1 MLADRKGQQ
10 LLAGLLCFISL
21 VCLSAPAPLLAKPP
35 VRPAAKTGATGVK
48 TPKASG
54 GTKPVSATAASKP
67 AAKDSAGYVAGTP
80 EFLWKVT
87 TDTSTA
93 YLIGTLHMVRGSF
106 YPLPKEMEA
115 AFHQSDFLVL
125 EIDLSKSDPSV
136 MQKLLATKGIY
147 PSGDSLSKHLTD
159 ASRKALSD
167 YLSKQGQP
175 IAAYDRMRP
184 WLVALLLTK
193 GELQK
198 MGFQPE
204 LGIDQHF
211 LHEARATEKKVLGLE
226 TEEFQIG
233 LLAGFPEDL
242 QDEMLRLTLLE
253 VSELRTVADDMM
265 AKWRAGDDKG
275 LDYILTKDTRKHPEL
290 LPVQDKMLYDRN
302 ITMTAKIETM
312 LASGK
317 THFVAV
323 GSGHM
328 VGDKGIVALL
338 RKKGYQV
345 EQIKAGQ
352 ALPPPVKKP
361 PPESAA
367 QSADGSTTPTQPAE
381 LEKRKDPDWLT
392 P

>member
-1 MLADRKGQQ
+1 MPADRKRQQ
-10 LLAGLLCFISL
+10 LLVKLLSVISL
-21 VCLSAPAPLLAKPP
+21 VCLIAPLQVEAKPP
-35 VRPAAKTGATGVK
+35 VKAA
-48 TPKASG
+48 P
-54 GTKPVSATAASKP
+54 KP
-67 AAKDSAGYVAGTP
+67 AAAKAPAPKGTLPKTSSPSAPAKTPSARDSGAYTAGTP

-87 TDTSTA
+87 SDKGTA

-106 YPLPKEMEA
+106 YPLPKEMET

-125 EIDLSKSDPSV
+125 EIDLSKTDPSV

-147 PSGDSLSKHLTD
+147 PAGDSLSKHLTE
-159 ASRKALSD
+159 ASRKALSE
-167 YLSKQGQP
+167 YLTRQGQP
-175 IAAYDRMRP
+175 IAAYDKMRP

-226 TEEFQIG
+226 TEEFQIS
-233 LLAGFPEDL
+233 LLAGFPDDL

-253 VSELRTVADDMM
+253 VKELRTVADDMM

-275 LDYILTKDTRKHPEL
+275 LDFVLTKDTRKHPEL
-290 LPVQDKMLYDRN
+290 QPVQDKMLYERN
-302 ITMTAKIETM
+302 VTMTAKIEEMIAT
-312 LASGK
+312 GK

-328 VGDKGIVALL
+328 VGEKGIIESL

-352 ALPPPVKKP
+352 ALPPPVKKTEP
-361 PPESAA
+361 NTAA
-367 QSADGSTTPTQPAE
+367 QSADSTAKPAAE
-381 LEKRKDPDWLT
+381 EPRKTPDWIT

>member
-1 MLADRKGQQ
+1 MPADRKRQQ
-10 LLAGLLCFISL
+10 LLIKLLSVVSL
-21 VCLSAPAPLLAKPP
+21 VCLVASLQVDAKQPVKAPPKAP
-35 VRPAAKTGATGVK
+35 VAKTGAAKPPLPK
-48 TPKASG
+48 TPPPHS
-54 GTKPVSATAASKP
+54 TSAKTP
-67 AAKDSAGYVAGTP
+67 AAKDSAGYTAGTP

-87 TDTSTA
+87 SDKGTA

-106 YPLPKEMEA
+106 YPLPKEMET
-115 AFHQSDFLVL
+115 AFHQSEFLVL
-125 EIDLSKSDPSV
+125 EIDLSKTDPSV

-147 PSGDSLSKHLTD
+147 PSGDSLSKHLTE
-159 ASRKALSD
+159 ASRKALSE
-167 YLSKQGQP
+167 YLTRQGQP
-175 IAAYDRMRP
+175 IAAYDKMRP

-226 TEEFQIG
+226 TEEFQIS
-233 LLAGFPEDL
+233 LLAGFPDDL

-253 VSELRTVADDMM
+253 VKELRTVADDMM

-275 LDYILTKDTRKHPEL
+275 LDFVLTKDTRKHPEL
-290 LPVQDKMLYDRN
+290 QPVQEKMLYERN
-302 ITMTAKIETM
+302 VTMTAKIEEM
-312 LASGK
+312 LATGK

-328 VGDKGIVALL
+328 VGEKGIIASL

-345 EQIKAGQ
+345 EQVKAGQ
-352 ALPPPVKKP
+352 ALPPPVKKTD
-361 PPESAA
+361 SAA
-367 QSADGSTTPTQPAE
+367 QAIDAPAKPADTESART
-381 LEKRKDPDWLT
+381 PDWIT